1 MSRAE
6 EFIASYHR
14 IEDYLSR
21 EMGDGQHFSFSN
33 MVNRLAKHNPI
44 IERYKEDLHQMSQ
57 LRNAIV
63 HERREPDFII
73 AEPHDSIV
81 NLILEVEKELLH
93 PRQVIPMFRK
103 IVTTFNADDSLVDV
117 LGEIRDKSYSQFPV
131 YHQDGTWRGLL
142 TKKGVTS
149 WLAETVDGPHVSLEG
164 IQVKHVLHH
173 DPHLRRYRF
182 IAQETS
188 VIEAHHHFISMK
200 DGVRLDALLITETGQ
215 EDEPLLGIIR
225 PQDILYVIG

>member
-44 IERYKEDLHQMSQ
+44 IDRYKEDLHQMSQ

-93 PRQVIPMFRK
+93 PRQVIPLFRK
-103 IVTTFNADDSLVDV
+103 IVTTFNADDSLVAV
-117 LGEIRDKSYSQFPV
+117 LGEIRDKNYSQFPV
-131 YHQDGTWRGLL
+131 YNQDGSWRGLL

-149 WLAETVDGPHVSLEG
+149 WLAETVDGPRVSLEG
-164 IQVKHVLHH
+164 VQVKDVLHH

-215 EDEPLLGIIR
+215 ENEPLLGIIR

>member
-63 HERREPDFII
+63 HERREPDFVI

-81 NLILEVEKELLH
+81 ELILEVERELLH
-93 PRQVIPMFRK
+93 PRQVIPLFRK
-103 IVTTFNADDSLVDV
+103 LVTTFDADDALVKV

-131 YHQDGTWRGLL
+131 YNADGSWRGLL

-149 WLAETVDGPHVSLEG
+149 WLAEVVDGPHVSLEG
-164 IQVKHVLHH
+164 VQVKDVLRH
-173 DPHLRRYRF
+173 DPHLNRYRF
-182 IAQETS
+182 VAKETS
-188 VIEAHHHFISMK
+188 VIAAHQHFVNMK
-200 DGVRLDALLITETGQ
+200 DGVRLDALLITETG
-215 EDEPLLGIIR
+215 EESEPLLGIIR

>member
-44 IERYKEDLHQMSQ
+44 INRYKEDLHQMSQ
-57 LRNAIV
+57 LRNAII

-73 AEPHDSIV
+73 AEPHDTIV
-81 NLILEVEKELLH
+81 ELILEVERELLH
-93 PRQVIPMFRK
+93 PRKVIPLFRK
-103 IVTTFNADDSLVDV
+103 LVTTFDAEDMLIKV
-117 LGEIRDKSYSQFPV
+117 LAEIRDKNYSQFPV
-131 YHQDGTWRGLL
+131 YNADGSWRGIL

-149 WLAETVDGPHVSLEG
+149 WLAETVDGPHLSLEG
-164 IQVKHVLHH
+164 VQVKDVLHH
-173 DPHLRRYRF
+173 DSHLHRYCF
-182 IAQETS
+182 IAKETS
-188 VIEAHHHFISMK
+188 VIEAHQHFISMK
-200 DGVRLDALLITETGQ
+200 NGVRLDALLITETG
-215 EDEPLLGIIR
+215 EDSEPLLGIIR

>member
-21 EMGDGQHFSFSN
+21 EMGDGKHFSFSN

-73 AEPHDSIV
+73 AEPHESIV
-81 NLILEVEKELLH
+81 SLILEVEKELLH

-103 IVTTFNADDSLVDV
+103 IVTTFDADDSLVDV
-117 LGEIRDKSYSQFPV
+117 LGEIRDKNYSQFPV
-131 YHQDGTWRGLL
+131 YNHDGSWRGLL

-149 WLAETVDGPHVSLEG
+149 WLAETVDGPRVSLEG
-164 IQVKHVLHH
+164 VQVKHVLHH

-182 IAQETS
+182 IAKETS
-188 VIEAHHHFISMK
+188 VIEAHHHFINMK

-225 PQDILYVIG
+225 PQDILYIIG

>member
-6 EFIASYHR
+6 EFIATFHR

-33 MVNRLAKHNPI
+33 MVNRTAKYNPI
-44 IERYKEDLHQMSQ
+44 IERYKEDLHQISQ

-81 NLILEVEKELLH
+81 DLIHEIEQELLH

-103 IVTTFNADDSLVDV
+103 IVTTFKVDDALLDV
-117 LGEIRDKSYSQFPV
+117 LKVVRDKDYSQFPV
-131 YHQDGTWRGLL
+131 YDADGSWKGLL

-149 WLAETVDGPHVSLEG
+149 WLAAIVDGPQVSLENV
-164 IQVKHVLHH
+164 QVKHVLQH
-173 DPHLRRYRF
+173 DSHVERYRF
-182 IAQETS
+182 VDKDTTI
-188 VIEAHHHFISMK
+188 IEAHHYFNSIE
-200 DGVRLDALLITETGQ
+200 DGIRFDALLITETGNQ
-215 EDEPLLGIIR
+215 NEPMLGIIR
-225 PQDILYVIG
+225 PRDILYVVG

>member
-21 EMGDGQHFSFSN
+21 ELGDGKHFSFSN
-33 MVNRLAKHNPI
+33 MVNRLAKNNPI
-44 IERYKEDLHQMSQ
+44 VERYKEDLHQMSQ

-81 NLILEVEKELLH
+81 DLILEVERELLH
-93 PRQVIPMFRK
+93 PRQVIPLFRK
-103 IVTTFNADDSLVDV
+103 LVTTFRADDPLQDV
-117 LGEIRDKSYSQFPV
+117 LKAIRNKNYSQFPIYNV
-131 YHQDGTWRGLL
+131 DGSWRGLL

-149 WLAETVDGPHVSLEG
+149 WLAESAHDAHVSLEG
-164 IQVKHVLHH
+164 VLVRHVLYH
-173 DPHLRRYRF
+173 DPHIHRYRF
-182 IAQETS
+182 IAAHTS
-188 VIEAHHHFISMK
+188 VIEAHHHFVNMK
-200 DGVRLDALLITETGQ
+200 EGARLDALLITKTG
-215 EDEPLLGIIR
+215 EENEPLLGIIR

>member
-21 EMGDGQHFSFSN
+21 ELGDGKHFSFSN
-33 MVNRLAKHNPI
+33 MVNRLAKNNPV

-81 NLILEVEKELLH
+81 DLILEVERELLH
-93 PRQVIPMFRK
+93 PRQVIPLFRK
-103 IVTTFNADDSLVDV
+103 RVTTFRADDPLQDV
-117 LGEIRDKSYSQFPV
+117 LKEIRNKNYSQFPI
-131 YHQDGTWRGLL
+131 YSIDGSWLGLL

-149 WLAETVDGPHVSLEG
+149 WLAESAHDSLVSLDG
-164 IQVKHVLHH
+164 VLVSHVLHH
-173 DPHLRRYRF
+173 DPHIHRYRF
-182 IAQETS
+182 IAAHTS
-188 VIEAHHHFISMK
+188 VIEAHHHFVNMK
-200 DGVRLDALLITETGQ
+200 EGARLDALLITKTG
-215 EDEPLLGIIR
+215 EENEPLLGIIR

>member
-21 EMGDGQHFSFSN
+21 EMGNGQHFSFSN

-63 HERREPDFII
+63 HERREPDFFI
-73 AEPHDSIV
+73 AEPHESLV
-81 NLILEVEKELLH
+81 ALILEIERELLH
-93 PRQVIPMFRK
+93 PRLVIPTFEKKVATFRS
-103 IVTTFNADDSLVDV
+103 DDYLTDV
-117 LGEIRDKSYSQFPV
+117 LRKIRDKNYSQFPV
-131 YHQDGTWRGLL
+131 YHSDGSLKGLL

-149 WLAETVDGPHVSLEG
+149 WLAETVDGRHLSLEG
-164 IQVKHVLHH
+164 VRVKHVLHH
-173 DPHLRRYRF
+173 DSHMHRYRF
-182 IAQETS
+182 IHKDAS
-188 VIEAHHHFISMK
+188 VIEAQHHFTQMK
-200 DGVRLDALLITETGQ
+200 DGERYDALLITENGHPQ
-215 EDEPLLGIIR
+215 ERLLGIIR
-225 PQDILYVIG
+225 PQDLLYVLR

>member
-33 MVNRLAKHNPI
+33 MVNRLSKHNPI

-73 AEPHDSIV
+73 AEPHESIV
-81 NLILEVEKELLH
+81 KLILEIEKELLH
-93 PRQVIPMFRK
+93 PRLVIPLFQK
-103 IVTTFNADDSLVDV
+103 SVTTFQSEDFLTDV
-117 LGEIRDKSYSQFPV
+117 LREIRDNNYSQFPV
-131 YHQDGTWRGLL
+131 YHADGTWRGLL

-149 WLAETVDGPHVSLEG
+149 WLAETVDGTNLSLKG
-164 IQVKHVLHH
+164 VRVKHVLHY
-173 DPHLRRYRF
+173 DPHIHRYRF
-182 IAQETS
+182 IHKQAT
-188 VIEAHHHFISMK
+188 VIEAQHHFTHMK
-200 DGVRLDALLITETGQ
+200 EGTRYDAILITESG
-215 EDEPLLGIIR
+215 DPNEPLLGIIR
-225 PQDILYVIG
+225 PQDVLYALA

>member
-33 MVNRLAKHNPI
+33 MVNRLAKHNPVI
-44 IERYKEDLHQMSQ
+44 DRYKEDLHQMSQ

-81 NLILEVEKELLH
+81 ELILEVERELLH
-93 PRQVIPMFRK
+93 PRQVIPLFRK
-103 IVTTFNADDSLVDV
+103 LVTTFDAEDMLVEV
-117 LGEIRDKSYSQFPV
+117 LAEIRDTNYSQFPV
-131 YHQDGTWRGLL
+131 YNTDGSWRGLL

-149 WLAETVDGPHVSLEG
+149 WLAEIVDGPNVSLEG
-164 IQVKHVLHH
+164 VQVKDILRH
-173 DPHLRRYRF
+173 DPHLHRYRF
-182 IAQETS
+182 ISQETS
-188 VIEAHHHFISMK
+188 VIEAHQHFINMK
-200 DGVRLDALLITETGQ
+200 DGVRLDALLVTATG
-215 EDEPLLGIIR
+215 EESEPLLGIIR

>member
-44 IERYKEDLHQMSQ
+44 ITRYKEDLHQMSQ

-81 NLILEVEKELLH
+81 ELILEVERELLH
-93 PRQVIPMFRK
+93 PRQVIPLFRK
-103 IVTTFNADDSLVDV
+103 RVTTFDADDPLVEV
-117 LGEIRDKSYSQFPV
+117 LGEIRDKNYSQFPV
-131 YHQDGTWRGLL
+131 YNTDGSWRGLL

-149 WLAETVDGPHVSLEG
+149 WLAETVAGPHMSLEG
-164 IQVKHVLHH
+164 VQVRDVLRY
-173 DPHLRRYRF
+173 DPHLHRYRF
-182 IAQETS
+182 IAKETS
-188 VIEAHHHFISMK
+188 VIEAHQHFINMK
-200 DGVRLDALLITETGQ
+200 DGVRLDALLITETG
-215 EDEPLLGIIR
+215 EENEPLLGIIR